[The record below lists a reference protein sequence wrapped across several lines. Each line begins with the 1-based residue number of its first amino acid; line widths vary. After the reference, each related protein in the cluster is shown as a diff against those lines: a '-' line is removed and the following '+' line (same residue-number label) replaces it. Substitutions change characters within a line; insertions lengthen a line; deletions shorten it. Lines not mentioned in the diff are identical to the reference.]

1 MTKRTM
7 TGLCMICILFIMLL
21 INTGGSI
28 TITFRIFDITAARP
42 IMLFVFSAIGVAI
55 GLLLR

>member
-1 MTKRTM
+1 MNRKTI
-7 TGLCMICILFIMLL
+7 TGLCMLCVLFIVLL
-21 INTGGSI
+21 INTGGEI
-28 TITFRIFDITAARP
+28 EITFKVFSIKAARP